1 MKTVGFVGLGVMGL
15 PMAQNLIAKSKLKV
29 IGFDVV
35 AEKMKL
41 FQEFGGVP
49 GENLEQVYREADI
62 LIQMLPTHAIIRDS
76 IEKAI
81 AFGKPGNIIVD
92 MSSTAPEIIQELY
105 AKAKNHGISLLDSPV
120 SGGDVLAQKGA
131 LAIMVGG
138 DKESFD
144 QVKDILSCMGNPVYT
159 GKSGS
164 GSLSKLV
171 NNMMVGASVVGLAE
185 AYAFAEKCGLDLQLL
200 FDATHTGFVGGP
212 MYESKAPKI
221 ISRDFAPGARIA
233 VHRKDII
240 NACNY
245 AKQLGIDLPM
255 TEFVLQVMNWMDDT
269 GKIDEDQSA
278 LVKYFEESMDV
289 CLES

>member
-1 MKTVGFVGLGVMGL
+1 MKTIGFVGLGVMGL
-15 PMAQNLIAKSKLKV
+15 PMAQNLLLKSNHTV
-29 IGFDVV
+29 VGFDVV
-35 AEKMKL
+35 PEKLKL
-41 FQEFGGVP
+41 FQTFGGVP
-49 GENLEQVYREADI
+49 AENLEEVYRKADI
-62 LIQMLPTHAIIRDS
+62 LIQMLPTHQIIRDS

-81 AFGKPGNIIVD
+81 QYGKPGNIIVD

-105 AKAKNHGISLLDSPV
+105 EKAKKHGIFLLDSPV

-138 DKESFD
+138 DADAFA

-171 NNMMVGASVVGLAE
+171 NNMLVGASVVGLAE

-200 FDATHTGFVGGP
+200 FNATHTGFVGGP

-221 ISRDFAPGARIA
+221 IARDFAPGARIA

-245 AKQLGIDLPM
+245 AQQLGIELPM
-255 TEFVLQVMNWMDDT
+255 TKFVLKVMNWMDAT